1 MANYPRGSE
10 WRRWDLHIH
19 TPETLLNNQYEGNDW
34 KQFIKKINE
43 SSVDVIGITD
53 YMLLDNYKKLYQR
66 KEELSQNK
74 YIIPNLE
81 FRMTPETKDG
91 KGINLHLIINP
102 EDHEHIEK
110 IEKAL
115 SHLCEE
121 YRDHK
126 YYCTAESLQEL
137 GNGSLTEGGKQFK
150 VSIATFK
157 KWYNDEKWLKQN
169 SIIAVANS
177 NHDGVSG
184 LKDSGFLEQK
194 KDFYYLADVVFSSN
208 PKDVVY
214 FLGKGVD
221 SKEKVIDEYRSIK
234 PCIHGS
240 DAHDF
245 EKMFNPDGNRFCWIK
260 ADPTFLGLKQA
271 ILEPDRVFIGEIPPA
286 LDRIN
291 KNKTKILD
299 SLHITQEPGYNEANG
314 VWFKDVNIEFNPEMT
329 AIIGNKGSGK
339 TAIAEITALLCDSK
353 SEQDFVFLNDK
364 KFRLKGLANNFTA
377 NLNWLADSIRN
388 SKNLNSHIDSNSEEK
403 IHFVP
408 QRSFEKY
415 CNDSDEDFVSEINN
429 VVFSR
434 MKQEDRL
441 GFESFKEL
449 EKHRKYPIEEQKR
462 ELFSKIK
469 DINKEVKELEL
480 KRDCNYKDEKQK
492 SLSNLLKEI
501 EEHQKIKPSE
511 IPAPPE
517 VSNPTFTKL
526 QKQYNEIEEK
536 IVNLR
541 EEKNE
546 IKRIL
551 SELENL
557 KASIKSFETSIQEH
571 CDSFQEKLSHYELN
585 ISSIFSYKF
594 DFGCLESKINEKQKR
609 IKEIEDQIKIDSEL
623 QNCGQ
628 LVIIQNEL
636 KKQIDEFNKDN
647 LGKLTQY
654 QAYQKNKKEW
664 DEKNNNLL
672 EKQKS
677 LQQELIYLGD
687 LVNSP
692 LIDDIKKKRDERLQ
706 ITKKIFN
713 CLTQEVSIYDGF
725 KNEIENFIKKY
736 EENMGKYNV
745 SIESG
750 IFIQSDF
757 AKKFIDYISN
767 NINGPFKGDEGY
779 RKIKE
784 YVENASV
791 DRWDGVL
798 DLINKIQ
805 HEFDTFENTNG
816 HKIYHNMFKK
826 DMFDIFSEK
835 LYGLSFLDA
844 RYSLRL
850 YNKPLYELSPGER
863 GSLLLVFYL
872 LLDARDIPLILD
884 QPEDNL
890 DNESVAKI
898 LVPFIKEAKKRRQ
911 IIIITHNSNLAVVS
925 DAEQVIRV
933 KIDKKNNNTFSF
945 ESGSL
950 ESNIITDVINVLE
963 GTRASF
969 NIRNN
974 KYEIIGE

>member
-1 MANYPRGSE
+1 MTIYPKGSE

-19 TPETLLNNQYEGNDW
+19 TPETLLNNQYEHNDW
-34 KQFIKKINE
+34 KKFIQKINE

-66 KEELSQNK
+66 KEELASNK
-74 YIIPNLE
+74 YIMPNLE

-102 EDHEHIEK
+102 EDSNHIEK
-110 IEKAL
+110 IEESL

-121 YRDHK
+121 YRDCK
-126 YYCTAESLQEL
+126 YYCTAKSLTDL
-137 GNGSLTEGGKQFK
+137 GAGSLTKGINLFK

-157 KWYNDEKWLKQN
+157 KWYNDEKWLKHN
-169 SIIAVANS
+169 SVIAVANS
-177 NHDGVSG
+177 NHDGVTG

-208 PKDVVY
+208 PKDVFY

-221 SKEKVIDEYRSIK
+221 SKEKIINEYRSIK

-240 DAHDF
+240 DAHNF
-245 EKMFNPDGNRFCWIK
+245 AKMFNPDVNRFCWIK
-260 ADPTFLGLKQA
+260 ADPNFLGLKQA

-291 KNKTKILD
+291 KNKTKILN
-299 SLHITQEPGYNEANG
+299 SLHITQEAGYNEANG
-314 VWFKDVNIEFNPEMT
+314 VWFKEVNIEFNPEMT
-329 AIIGNKGSGK
+329 VIIGNKGSGK

-353 SEQDFVFLNDK
+353 NEQDFVFLEDK
-364 KFRLKGLANNFTA
+364 KFRLKGLARNYTA
-377 NLNWLADSIRN
+377 NLTWLADSIES
-388 SKNLNSHIDSNSEEK
+388 SKNLNNHIDPNAEEK
-403 IHFVP
+403 VHFVP

-415 CNDSDEDFVSEINN
+415 CNDSDEEFVSEINN

-434 MKQEDRL
+434 MKQEDHL
-441 GFESFKEL
+441 GFECFNEL
-449 EKHRKYPIEEQKR
+449 EKYRKYPIEEQKKK
-462 ELFSKIK
+462 LFSKIK
-469 DINKEVKELEL
+469 DINKEIKYLEQ

-492 SLSNLLKEI
+492 YLDNLLKEYN
-501 EEHQKIKPSE
+501 EHQKIIPSE
-511 IPAPPE
+511 VKAPQE
-517 VSNPTFTKL
+517 VSNPIYTKL
-526 QKQYNEIEEK
+526 QTLYNENEEK
-536 IVNLR
+536 FNKLK

-546 IKRIL
+546 AKKTL
-551 SELENL
+551 SELENVQ
-557 KASIKSFETSIQEH
+557 ASIKSFENSMQEH
-571 CDSFQEKLSHYELN
+571 LVLYQEKLSHYGLD

-594 DFGCLESKINEKQKR
+594 NFSSLENKNKEEQKKITH
-609 IKEIEDQIKIDSEL
+609 IEEDIKIDDDPE
-623 QNCGQ
+623 NCGK
-628 LVIIQNEL
+628 LVIEQNNL
-636 KKQIDEFNKDN
+636 KKQIDDFNKEN
-647 LGKLTQY
+647 SGKLTLY
-654 QAYQKNKKEW
+654 QTYIKNKKEW
-664 DEKNNNLL
+664 DDKNIILSEKMQIL
-672 EKQKS
+672 K
-677 LQQELIYLGD
+677 QELTYLGD
-687 LVNSP
+687 LVTSP
-692 LIDDIKKKRDERLQ
+692 LIDDIQNKRNERLQ
-706 ITKKIFN
+706 ITKKIFD
-713 CLTQEVSIYDGF
+713 CLKQEVSIYDGF
-725 KNEIENFIKKY
+725 KNEIECFIKKY

-750 IFIQSDF
+750 IFIQSNF
-757 AKKFIDYISN
+757 AKDFIGWISN
-767 NINGPFKGDEGY
+767 NISGPFKGDDGY
-779 RKIKE
+779 KKIKE
-784 YVENASV
+784 YIENATV
-791 DRWDGVL
+791 DNWDGVL
-798 DLINKIQ
+798 DLINHIQ
-805 HEFDTFENTNG
+805 CEFDAFENQNG
-816 HKIYHNMFKK
+816 HRLYHNMFKK
-826 DMFDIFSEK
+826 DMFDMFSDK
-835 LYGLSFLDA
+835 LYSLSFLDA

-933 KIDKKNNNTFSF
+933 KIDKNNNNKFSF

-974 KYEIIGE
+974 KYEITGE